1 MARYALSGKLVT
13 GLGEGAGFTQT
24 EWARR
29 QFMELLAIDP
39 YPGTLNLLLEDEA
52 DLAAWRAIR
61 KLPGLTVIPP
71 DPAWCKGTCY
81 PATIAGAIAGAVACA
96 IVVPELAG
104 YPTDKIEI
112 ISETGL
118 RRALGLADGDPVTL
132 EVEA

>member
-1 MARYALSGKLVT
+1 MARYALTGRLVS

-29 QFMELLAIDP
+29 QFVELLAIDP
-39 YPGTLNLLLEDEA
+39 YPGTLNLVVEDED
-52 DLAAWRAIR
+52 DLETWRTIR
-61 KLPGLTVIPP
+61 KQAGLTVTPP

-81 PATIAGAIAGAVACA
+81 PATIAGAISGA
-96 IVVPELAG
+96 IVVPEISG

-118 RRALGLADGDPVTL
+118 RLALGLADGDPVTL